1 MSQYQEYH
9 CTSQI
14 LTNNPKKHKFIHNG
28 LHSATGTQRALTGF
42 NLLHIKSP
50 YLISSNPHCNLQF
63 VSSGYGP
70 RGLLACNE

>member
-28 LHSATGTQRALTGF
+28 LHSTTGTQEQSFDRLQFTSYQVTVS
-42 NLLHIKSP
+42 NLIKSP
-50 YLISSNPHCNLQF
+50 L
-63 VSSGYGP
+63 
-70 RGLLACNE
+70 